1 MPTTWCAS
9 PSSSGAE
16 GTGQGMGIATLVVVV
31 LTVVGAAP
39 AAAQGAGPAAVER
52 AAADDP
58 LTAHIQGLERVL
70 WRAVALSAR
79 GVEQQ
84 LSPWTPGLMLFTGP
98 AQVRGFRLAG
108 YGVFFDVEC
117 PVLRQSILWSM
128 EIMDGDLLM
137 MRRSLER
144 LSEWG
149 AFAQVLRELD
159 PDAGRP
165 VVFTPGDAP
174 PPTGADAQTAAPDL
188 HAVYQDALRELLTD
202 ALLGYGGALGALL
215 GQDEWLTVVA
225 RDTRGLP
232 GRDTT
237 VRVRAGDVA
246 ALHAGSLS
254 LAEVRARVDASSF

>member
-1 MPTTWCAS
+1 M
-9 PSSSGAE
+9 
-16 GTGQGMGIATLVVVV
+16 ATLIVVV
-31 LTVVGAAP
+31 LTVAGAAP
-39 AAAQGAGPAAVER
+39 AAAQDAGPASVER
-52 AAADDP
+52 TAVDDT

-70 WRAVALSAR
+70 SRAVALSAR

-84 LSPWTPGLMLFTGP
+84 MPPWSPGLMLFAGP
-98 AQVRGFRLAG
+98 VQVRGFRLHG

-128 EIMDGDLLM
+128 EIMDADLRM

-144 LSEWG
+144 LRELG
-149 AFAQVLRELD
+149 AFTQVLRELD
-159 PDAGRP
+159 PDANTSVSFSPGAAPGDRRSR
-165 VVFTPGDAP
+165 VATGDAP
-174 PPTGADAQTAAPDL
+174 PAVPDAPPASPDL
-188 HAVYQDALRELLTD
+188 HAVYQDALRELLID

-225 RDTRGLP
+225 RDTRGVP

-246 ALHAGSLS
+246 ALHAGNLS
-254 LAEVRARVDASSF
+254 LAEARARVDTSSF

>member
-1 MPTTWCAS
+1 
-9 PSSSGAE
+9 
-16 GTGQGMGIATLVVVV
+16 MGIATLIVV
-31 LTVVGAAP
+31 LTAAGAAP
-39 AAAQGAGPAAVER
+39 AAAQSAGPAGVER
-52 AAADDP
+52 APAGDP

-70 WRAVALSAR
+70 SRAVALSAR

-84 LSPWTPGLMLFTGP
+84 LPPWAPGLMLFAGP
-98 AQVRGFRLAG
+98 AQVRGFRLAE

-128 EIMDGDLLM
+128 EIMDADLRM

-144 LSEWG
+144 VRELG

-159 PDAGRP
+159 PDANTSIAFSPGASPADPR
-165 VVFTPGDAP
+165 VAAGDAP
-174 PPTGADAQTAAPDL
+174 PPAGADVRTAPDL
-188 HAVYQDALRELLTD
+188 HAVYQDALRELLID

-215 GQDEWLTVVA
+215 DQDDWLTVVA

-237 VRVRAGDVA
+237 VRVKAGDVA

-254 LAEVRARVDASSF
+254 LAEARARVDTSSF

>member
-1 MPTTWCAS
+1 
-9 PSSSGAE
+9 
-16 GTGQGMGIATLVVVV
+16 MGIATLIVV
-31 LTVVGAAP
+31 LTVAGAAP
-39 AAAQGAGPAAVER
+39 AAAQAGGPAGVER
-52 AAADDP
+52 TAADDP

-70 WRAVALSAR
+70 SRAVAVSAR

-84 LSPWTPGLMLFTGP
+84 LPPWSPGLMLFAGP
-98 AQVRGFRLAG
+98 VQVRGFRLDG

-117 PVLRQSILWSM
+117 PVLRQSVLWSM
-128 EIMDGDLLM
+128 EIMDADLRM

-144 LSEWG
+144 LRELG
-149 AFAQVLRELD
+149 AFAPVLRELD
-159 PDAGRP
+159 PDANTSVSFSPGTAPGDRRSR
-165 VVFTPGDAP
+165 VATGDAP
-174 PPTGADAQTAAPDL
+174 AAVPDAPQASPDL
-188 HAVYQDALRELLTD
+188 HAVYQDALRELLID

-225 RDTRGLP
+225 RDTRGVP

-254 LAEVRARVDASSF
+254 LVEARARVDTSSF

>member
-1 MPTTWCAS
+1 
-9 PSSSGAE
+9 
-16 GTGQGMGIATLVVVV
+16 MGIATLVVV
-31 LTVVGAAP
+31 LTVAGAAP
-39 AAAQGAGPAAVER
+39 AAAQGAGPANVER
-52 AAADDP
+52 AAAESP

-70 WRAVALSAR
+70 SRAVALSAR

-84 LSPWTPGLMLFTGP
+84 LPPWTPGLMLFAGP

-128 EIMDGDLLM
+128 EIMDADLRM

-144 LSEWG
+144 VRELG

-159 PDAGRP
+159 PDANTS
-165 VVFTPGDAP
+165 VAFSPGAASADAQ
-174 PPTGADAQTAAPDL
+174 PPTGADARTAAPDL
-188 HAVYQDALRELLTD
+188 HAVYQDALRELLID

-215 GQDEWLTVVA
+215 DEDDWLTVVA

-237 VRVRAGDVA
+237 VRVKAGDVA

-254 LAEVRARVDASSF
+254 LAKARARVDTSF

>member
-1 MPTTWCAS
+1 
-9 PSSSGAE
+9 
-16 GTGQGMGIATLVVVV
+16 MGIATLIVV
-31 LTVVGAAP
+31 LTAAGAAP
-39 AAAQGAGPAAVER
+39 AAAQSAGPADAER
-52 AAADDP
+52 ATAGDP

-70 WRAVALSAR
+70 SRAVALSAR

-84 LSPWTPGLMLFTGP
+84 LPPWAPGLMLFAGP

-128 EIMDGDLLM
+128 EIMDADLRM

-144 LSEWG
+144 VRELG

-159 PDAGRP
+159 PDANTSIAFSPGASPADPR
-165 VVFTPGDAP
+165 VAAGDAP
-174 PPTGADAQTAAPDL
+174 PPAGADARTAAPDL
-188 HAVYQDALRELLTD
+188 HAVYQDALRELLID

-215 GQDEWLTVVA
+215 DRDDWLTVVA

-237 VRVRAGDVA
+237 VRVKAGDVA

-254 LAEVRARVDASSF
+254 LAEARARVDTSSF

>member
-1 MPTTWCAS
+1 
-9 PSSSGAE
+9 
-16 GTGQGMGIATLVVVV
+16 MGIATFVVVV
-31 LTVVGAAP
+31 LSVAGAAP
-39 AAAQGAGPAAVER
+39 AAAQGAGPADVER
-52 AAADDP
+52 AAAADS

-70 WRAVALSAR
+70 ARAVTLSAR

-84 LSPWTPGLMLFTGP
+84 LPPWSPGLMLFAGP
-98 AQVRGFRLAG
+98 VQVRGFRLDG

-128 EIMDGDLLM
+128 ETMDADLRM

-144 LSEWG
+144 LRELG
-149 AFAQVLRELD
+149 AFTQVLRELD
-159 PDAGRP
+159 PDANTSDAFSPGGA
-165 VVFTPGDAP
+165 PGDVNSRVATGAAP
-174 PPTGADAQTAAPDL
+174 PPVPDAPQATTDL
-188 HAVYQDALRELLTD
+188 HAVYQDALRELMID

-215 GQDEWLTVVA
+215 GRDEWLTVVA
-225 RDTRGLP
+225 RDTRGAP

-254 LAEVRARVDASSF
+254 LAEARARVETSSF